1 MAKIRKVLLFII
13 CIILFTGCT
22 ATGKISLTD
31 DGKIKENVSVMEKN
45 GNVLYGNSTL
55 EKSVEQY
62 ISEYEDALSVRR
74 YNYDIK
80 IKDEESGAVLTNTY
94 DDVCEFIKN
103 TSFSQYLYKKVNCAF
118 KDGYYVVESSGEF
131 LRRDSFEEPWKVPDK
146 IILKIDLGVNLE
158 ENNADSV
165 NKTTYTWNFDTDT
178 PSFKEI
184 KFKVNKSK
192 LDGEKERRIKEKQE
206 AKTKKKIIN
215 VFILIF
221 VIIILAVVSYFVY
234 KVLKKKYENNKID
247 Y

>member
-1 MAKIRKVLLFII
+1 MTKIRKVLLFII

-22 ATGKISLTD
+22 ATEKVSLTD

-45 GNVLYGNSTL
+45 ADVLYGSSTL
-55 EKSVEQY
+55 EESIEQY
-62 ISEYEDALSVRR
+62 LSEYEDALRVRK
-74 YNYDIK
+74 YSYDIK

-94 DDVCEFIKN
+94 DDMCSFIRK
-103 TSFSQYLYKKVNCAF
+103 TSFSQYLYKKFNCAF

-131 LRRDSFEEPWKVPDK
+131 LRKDSFEEPWKVPDK

-178 PSFKEI
+178 PSSKEI

-215 VFILIF
+215 AFILIF

-234 KVLKKKYENNKID
+234 KVLKKKYEYNKID

>member
-1 MAKIRKVLLFII
+1 MTKIRKVLLFII

-62 ISEYEDALSVRR
+62 ISEYEDALSVRKYR
-74 YNYDIK
+74 YDIK

-131 LRRDSFEEPWKVPDK
+131 LRKDSFEEPWKVPDK
-146 IILKIDLGVNLE
+146 IILKIDLGINLE

-178 PSFKEI
+178 SSFKEI

-215 VFILIF
+215 MFILIS

>member
-1 MAKIRKVLLFII
+1 MNKSRKVILFIV

-22 ATGKISLTD
+22 ATEKITLTD
-31 DGKIKENVSVMEKN
+31 DGKIKESTSVMEKN
-45 GNVLYGNSTL
+45 GNVLYGNGTL
-55 EKSVEQY
+55 EESVEQY
-62 ISEYEDALSVRR
+62 LSEYEDALSVRH
-74 YNYDIK
+74 YSYDIK
-80 IKDEESGAVLTNTY
+80 VKDEESGAVITNTY
-94 DDVCEFIKN
+94 DDMCSFIRQ

-118 KDGYYVVESSGEF
+118 KDGYYVVETSGEF
-131 LRRDSFEEPWKVPDK
+131 LRKDSFEQSWKIPDK

-178 PSFKEI
+178 TSSKKI
-184 KFKVNKSK
+184 KFKVSKSK
-192 LDGEKERRIKEKQE
+192 LKVEQERRIKEKQN

-215 VFILIF
+215 IFISIV
-221 VIIILAVVSYFVY
+221 VIIILAGVSYFIY